1 MRKVETVLIAN
12 RGEIALRVLRACR
25 ELGLRTVG
33 IYSEADASLRH
44 LSLCDRTICIGPAPA
59 AKSYLDTELV
69 LRAARLTQA
78 DAIHPGYGFLSEN
91 PTFARAVEEAG
102 LVLIGPS
109 STIMRRMGDKIEAK
123 RMMLA
128 AGMPCLPGSDGPL
141 PEDMDQ
147 ASALGARIGY
157 PLIVKAAG
165 GGGGR
170 GMRIVHTPA
179 DLRQAVQTAREEAI
193 RAFGNG
199 TLYGERFLT
208 HPRHVEIQ
216 VMADQHGH
224 AVWLGDRDCSVQRRH
239 QKVIEEAPAYGI
251 GRDEIARLGALC
263 AATCLKIGYVGA
275 GTFEF
280 LYEDGAFYFIEMN
293 TRIQVEHPV
302 TEMVTGIDIVREQI
316 RVAMG
321 EPLSLTQADV
331 RCDGHAI
338 ECRINAEN
346 PDTFMP
352 GPGKVTRWLAP
363 GGEGVRTDTHL
374 YDGYVVPTHYDS
386 LVAKLIVRGRSRNEA
401 ISKMRAALEETE
413 VDGIPT
419 TIPLHLHLM
428 EDERFRA
435 GDISV
440 HYLEERDFS
449 RNKKDST
456 HGAG

>member
-12 RGEIALRVLRACR
+12 RGEIALRVVRACR

-33 IYSEADASLRH
+33 IYSEVDASLRH

-59 AKSYLDTELV
+59 AQSYLDRDLV

-91 PTFARAVEEAG
+91 PAFAQAVEQAG

-109 STIMRRMGDKIEAK
+109 ATIMQRMGDKIEAK
-123 RMMLA
+123 RTMIA
-128 AGMPCLPGSDGPL
+128 TGMPCLPGSDGPL
-141 PEDMDQ
+141 PDDMEQ
-147 ASALGARIGY
+147 TRTLCARIGY

-170 GMRIVHTPA
+170 GMRIVQEPGT
-179 DLRQAVQTAREEAI
+179 LEQAVQTAREEAI

-199 TLYGERFLT
+199 ALYAERFLT

-216 VMADQHGH
+216 VMADRHGH

-239 QKVIEEAPAYGI
+239 QKVIEEAPAHGI
-251 GRDEIARLGALC
+251 ARDEITRLGALC
-263 AATCLKIGYVGA
+263 AATCLQIGYVGA

-321 EPLSLTQADV
+321 EPLSFTQSDV
-331 RCDGHAI
+331 RCGGHAI

-352 GPGKVTRWLAP
+352 GPGKVTRWLPP
-363 GGEGVRTDTHL
+363 GGEGVRIDTHL
-374 YDGYVVPTHYDS
+374 YDGYVVPSSYDS
-386 LVAKLIVRGRSRNEA
+386 LIAKLIVRGRSRQEA
-401 ISKMRAALEETE
+401 ISKMHAALGETE
-413 VDGIPT
+413 IEGIPT
-419 TIPLHLHLM
+419 TIPLHLRLM

-440 HYLEERDFS
+440 HYLEECDHTR
-449 RNKKDST
+449 KKDGS
-456 HGAG
+456 HDAK